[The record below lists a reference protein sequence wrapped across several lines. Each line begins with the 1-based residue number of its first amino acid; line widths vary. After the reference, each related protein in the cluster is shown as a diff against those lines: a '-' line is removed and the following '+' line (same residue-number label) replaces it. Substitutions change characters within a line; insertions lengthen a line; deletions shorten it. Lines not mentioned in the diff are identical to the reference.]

1 MKTHRHANSNK
12 IMPGKRGRGLRGR
25 KTRKFFRGGTV
36 L

>member
-12 IMPGKRGRGLRGR
+12 ISGKKSRSKGGK